1 MLPPFPTLLLFLLA
15 AFLLTLT
22 PGPDMLFVLARS
34 AGQGRTIGVV
44 SALGVAVGSLIQAGL
59 VALGLSS
66 VLVAVPVAYEVIKDA
81 GAVYLVYLG
90 IRTLLSHEPTNIS
103 SSHGERRTWQ
113 VFVQGIIT
121 NVLNP
126 KVALFYLAFLP
137 QFVNPTQGH
146 LPLQLLVLGVLFNL
160 LEIAVN
166 VVIAFLASVIGMWL
180 KRQQKASKLLRWI
193 TGGVFVGLGIRLALL
208 KRQ

>member
-1 MLPPFPTLLLFLLA
+1 MLPPLPTLLLFLLA

-22 PGPDMLFVLARS
+22 PGPDMLLVLARS
-34 AGQGRTIGVV
+34 TSQGRTMGVI

-66 VLVAVPVAYEVIKDA
+66 VLLAVPVAYEIIKDA
-81 GAVYLVYLG
+81 GAAYLIYLG
-90 IRTLLSHEPTNIS
+90 MRMIFSREQTKNVSLRESKKA
-103 SSHGERRTWQ
+103 WQ
-113 VFVQGIIT
+113 VFMQGIIT

-137 QFVNPTQGH
+137 QFVNQTQGH
-146 LPLQLLVLGVLFNL
+146 VPVQLFLLGVLFNL

-166 VVIAFLASVIGMWL
+166 VVIALVASLLGIWV
-180 KRQQKASKLLRWI
+180 KQQQKISPLLHWI
-193 TGGVFVGLGIRLALL
+193 TGGVFVGLGVRLALL